1 MELRTNLP
9 MLAASDLKIS
19 DVALSNSLS
28 NAAVH
33 HDGVA
38 AKIAMLCVPVP
49 RPWGRPCPSPRGG
62 ASPSPSPL
70 YRGPPGGAP
79 SPIPSGAHNSDLDTI
94 RLGPLHD
101 SELAACQ

>member
-9 MLAASDLKIS
+9 MLAASDLKAIS
-19 DVALSNSLS
+19 DLALS
-28 NAAVH
+28 VH

-49 RPWGRPCPSPRGG
+49 RAVPVPSPRGG

-70 YRGPPGGAP
+70 YRGPPGGVP

-94 RLGPLHD
+94 RLGPLH
-101 SELAACQ
+101 ELAA